1 MDGQFLLFNRVP
13 KTGSEL
19 FAKLLQTLAENNGF
33 RHTRYGAPQPR
44 KLGEEEQV
52 KDCCAAHVQSLL

>member
-1 MDGQFLLFNRVP
+1 MCIRDSP

-52 KDCCAAHVQSLL
+52 KDCCAAHV